1 MFTALKNLLAPHLG
15 LLWERYKPE
24 YSECQE
30 VAPLPTQIE
39 DSGGSLAGV
48 EILDVHVPPLP
59 RIWFTEPNGNRLVQ
73 IQRERFHHNWRK
85 INPEDEYPRHKRVL
99 QVFNER
105 LETFRSFVSES
116 GLGELQLKQYEMTYV
131 NHILAESGWNSV
143 ADISKV
149 FPDFSWRDRSDRPLG
164 APEGIHWKSVFALP
178 EGMGRLH
185 VTIRNASRITD
196 NQPILLFELTGA
208 VSARKRRLTICV
220 PGLRWLTIKSFRPST
235 TWLMLSFR
243 KRIGG
248 ENHDSS
254 CSQFR
259 PCEAIQQ
266 GPIRNDDG
274 PV

>member
-1 MFTALKNLLAPHLG
+1 VADSSIKLPEYDRPPVTEVVCGVMFTALKNLLAPHLG

-48 EILDVHVPPLP
+48 EILDVPPLP

-131 NHILAESGWNSV
+131 NHILAESGWKSV

-164 APEGIHWKSVFALP
+164 APVGIHWKSVFALP

-196 NQPILLFELTGA
+196 NQPILLFELTSRGFGKEA
-208 VSARKRRLTICV
+208 MLDDMRSWFEMAHDQIVQTFDDLVDVEFQKTYWGRK
-220 PGLRWLTIKSFRPST
+220 S
-235 TWLMLSFR
+235 
-243 KRIGG
+243 
-248 ENHDSS
+248 
-254 CSQFR
+254 
-259 PCEAIQQ
+259 
-266 GPIRNDDG
+266 
-274 PV
+274 